1 MAVLKCRKNRLD
13 KNKHLKE
20 RVKYFSIAMKT
31 YERIQILKI

>member
-1 MAVLKCRKNRLD
+1 MAVLKCHKNRIN

-20 RVKYFSIAMKT
+20 RVKNLSIAMKT